1 MQQTEYY
8 FFQGQFLSS
17 LVKEMWADQI
27 TETLKMSI
35 SHLMHS
41 HQTPVVINLPTEI
54 FLPIQDNP
62 VQRDTVERALKANK
76 GKGHLRHP
84 HPAHTVVSIAL
95 LIDESVDTLDLTP
108 EQVLQMVLDDMFE
121 KMKLD
126 GHTRSYLWDNDML
139 DAPSNLIC
147 AVYFVDDIEQAKD
160 FYRAYDS
167 NKAVETGKDKL
178 FSALRDA
185 FGYAPKSKLW
195 KKTGAKVAIEVAFN
209 NNNSMSDEKL
219 YNFHKT
225 DLIAC
230 HVLKTIDNCTTLN
243 IKAFTASVMAAMFLS
258 VLRDGA
264 SALEFWEKYS
274 NAEGEFSQG
283 KMDAIMMATTY
294 FDEIATM
301 GRADF
306 TGNRPNY
313 ILTGHGRDVHPVYT
327 PMYLSYYEAW
337 KSGKTYNAKKKGL
350 GYFRSR
356 TALTIEKF
364 LSNNSY
370 KEFIALMSKPKSM

>member
-1 MQQTEYY
+1 
-8 FFQGQFLSS
+8 
-17 LVKEMWADQI
+17 
-27 TETLKMSI
+27 MSI

-41 HQTPVVINLPTEI
+41 HQTPAIIILPTEK
-54 FLPIQDNP
+54 FLPIPDNP
-62 VQRDTVERALKANK
+62 VQRDTVARALKANK

-95 LIDESVDTLDLTP
+95 LIDETIDTLALTA
-108 EQVLQMVLDDMFE
+108 EEVLNMVLDDMFE

-139 DAPSNLIC
+139 DAPPNLIC
-147 AVYFVDDIEQAKD
+147 SVYFVDDIEQAKD

-178 FSALRDA
+178 FSSLRDA
-185 FGYAPKSKLW
+185 FGYAPTSKLW
-195 KKTGAKVAIEVAFN
+195 KKTGVKVAIEVAFN
-209 NNNSMSDEKL
+209 NNNSMPDEKL

-225 DLIAC
+225 DQYAC
-230 HVLKTIDNCTTLN
+230 HTLKTIDKSTKLN
-243 IKAFTASVMAAMFLS
+243 LKAFTASVMAAMFLT

-264 SALEFWEKYS
+264 QALEFWEKYS
-274 NAEGEFSQG
+274 NAEGEFSKG

-294 FDEIATM
+294 FDEVATM

-306 TGNRPNY
+306 TGTRPNY
-313 ILTGHGRDVHPVYT
+313 ILTGHGRDVHPIYT

-337 KSGKTYNAKKKGL
+337 KSGKTFTAKKKGL

-356 TALTIEKF
+356 TSLTLERF
-364 LSNNSY
+364 LRNNTY
-370 KEFIALMSKPKSM
+370 KEFIILFNKP